1 MRVRGYGGRVLKT
14 VTATAYLTPLRE
26 GGSLPGIVE
35 GDDFGTYVAK
45 FHAAGQ
51 GPKALVAEI
60 VVGELGR
67 RLGLRVPD
75 LVLLELDPVLGK
87 GEPDPEVQEL
97 LTASGGTNLGIDF
110 LPGSLGYDP
119 TAFRVD
125 PDEAAT
131 VLWLDALTANI
142 DRSRRN
148 PNLLI
153 WHRDLWCIDHGAA
166 LRFHH
171 DWSRADRF
179 ATAGFDTRDH
189 VLGEIAR
196 PVPEI
201 APGLAAQLTGAL
213 LDDVLALVPDQWL
226 APDTHRPD
234 PAAPA
239 DAAAARVTYRDLLL
253 ARVGASASWLPGG
266 AA

>member
-1 MRVRGYGGRVLKT
+1 MLDT
-14 VTATAYLTPLRE
+14 VVATAYLTPLRE

-60 VVGELGR
+60 VVGELAR

-75 LVLLELDPVLGK
+75 LVLLELDPVIGRS
-87 GEPDPEVQEL
+87 EPDQEVQEL
-97 LTASGGTNLGIDF
+97 LTTSAGTNLGVDF
-110 LPGSLGYDP
+110 LPGSLGYEP
-119 TAFRVD
+119 TAFGVD
-125 PDEAAT
+125 PEEAAT
-131 VLWLDALTANI
+131 VIWLDALTANI
-142 DRSRRN
+142 DRSWRN

-153 WHRDLWCIDHGAA
+153 WHRKLWCIDHGAA

-179 ATAGFDTRDH
+179 ATSPFDVSDH
-189 VLGEIAR
+189 VLAGLAP
-196 PVPEI
+196 PVSEV
-201 APGLAAQLTGAL
+201 APGLAAQLTDAL
-213 LDDVLALVPDQWL
+213 LDDVLALVPDEWL
-226 APDTHRPD
+226 TPDLHRPD

-239 DAAAARVTYRDLLL
+239 DASTARAAYRDLLL
-253 ARVGASASWLPGG
+253 ARVEASPSWLPGG
-266 AA
+266 GD